1 MKRKHT
7 PAREFPA
14 GHFTEMVRRH
24 HWPPMF
30 ESQMV
35 WDAAEAKRKEAAR
48 LGREAAIANG
58 TGWKQGTLV
67 LPGTPKWLAPQDME
81 RVA

>member
-7 PAREFPA
+7 PAREFSA
-14 GHFTEMVRRH
+14 GHFTELVAKH
-24 HWPPMF
+24 NWPPRF
-30 ESQMV
+30 EPQMV
-35 WDAAEAKRKEAAR
+35 WNAEEAKRKEAAR

-58 TGWKQGTLV
+58 TGWAAGTIL
-67 LPGTPKWLAPQDME
+67 LPGTPKHAAPGKLE

>member
-1 MKRKHT
+1 MKHKRT
-7 PAREFPA
+7 PAREFAP
-14 GHFTEMVRRH
+14 GHFSELVAKH
-24 HWPPMF
+24 NWPPRF
-30 ESQMV
+30 VPQMV
-35 WDAAEAKRKEAAR
+35 WNAEEAKRKEAAR